1 MREELII
8 AILLDRGIKVDS
20 LTSIVNIWDDTDEEF
35 SIAYDG
41 RLDIKK
47 TITSSNEAVRRLLD
61 NSIDDIL
68 VGGVSDDDLSHL
80 PPNLRSAQMN
90 NQEAHEHWSKDELS
104 EAIYHLTFALQGIIC
119 HLEEKVIE

>member
-8 AILLDRGIKVDS
+8 AMLLDRGIKVDS
-20 LTSIVNIWDDTDEEF
+20 LTSIVNIWDNTDEEV

-47 TITSSNEAVRRLLD
+47 TITSSNEAVRRLLE

-68 VGGVSDDDLSHL
+68 VVALHRIRRL
-80 PPNLRSAQMN
+80 
-90 NQEAHEHWSKDELS
+90 
-104 EAIYHLTFALQGIIC
+104 LT
-119 HLEEKVIE
+119 